1 MIVITY
7 YIIFTTFKF
16 TTKWTQKELI
26 LLLKNNYH
34 FNKDSTFL
42 FQTKIQLKWWK
53 LILWKNLKII
63 KKHQVTKNKSWII
76 LFLNHFYIIQLKFK
90 RKFYKI
96 ILKIKWLK
104 ITSILNM
111 KFMKINRKT
120 FKKQDRNKRLKKIKM
135 TIIL

>member
-1 MIVITY
+1 MIVIRY

-76 LFLNHFYIIQLKFK
+76 LFLNPFYIIQLKFK

-96 ILKIKWLK
+96 ILNIKWLK

-120 FKKQDRNKRLKKIKM
+120 FKKQDRTKRLKKIKM